1 MLNGSQACYSGFPH
15 TATKVLLC
23 LSLDGVPEEDYV
35 YSVHD
40 FTNLYV
46 GAPNII
52 FNIIEQD
59 QYVCQHVQ
67 RDIEVTHMNSV

>member
-1 MLNGSQACYSGFPH
+1 MGHRLVTFPH

-35 YSVHD
+35 YSIPD

-46 GAPNII
+46 GALNII
-52 FNIIEQD
+52 FNIIEQGKKD
-59 QYVCQHVQ
+59 QYVQ
-67 RDIEVTHMNSV
+67 RDIERGDTYELSLTL